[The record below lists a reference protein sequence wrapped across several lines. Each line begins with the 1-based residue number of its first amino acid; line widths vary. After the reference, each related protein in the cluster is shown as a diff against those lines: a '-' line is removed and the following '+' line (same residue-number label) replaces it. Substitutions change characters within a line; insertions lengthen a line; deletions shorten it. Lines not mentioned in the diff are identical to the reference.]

1 MRSGHRTHFAARHQP
16 TLSSTVINYLTS
28 QSACYG
34 EAPSKI
40 GFNAIAAFPI
50 AIFNGLGLSTRVM
63 QLAVSTLKLTFGAT
77 IPSSYQVSDPSS
89 SPQPP

>member
-1 MRSGHRTHFAARHQP
+1 
-16 TLSSTVINYLTS
+16 
-28 QSACYG
+28 
-34 EAPSKI
+34 
-40 GFNAIAAFPI
+40 
-50 AIFNGLGLSTRVM
+50 VM